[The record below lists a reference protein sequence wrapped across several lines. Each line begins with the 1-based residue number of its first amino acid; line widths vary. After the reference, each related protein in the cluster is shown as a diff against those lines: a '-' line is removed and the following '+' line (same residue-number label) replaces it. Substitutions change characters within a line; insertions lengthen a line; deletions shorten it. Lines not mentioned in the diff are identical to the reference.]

1 MIHEVYINGT
11 GCISAQETF
20 DRNWFFGKIRNP
32 EKNFL
37 PVNEDLFKNAI
48 PANVSRRMSKMVRM
62 GVASAMSAMKDSG
75 IEKLNAIVAGTGNG
89 CFEDSLKFLKSLVEN
104 DEKLL
109 SPATFIQSTHNT
121 VAAQIALLLKC
132 NEYNFTYVHRGF
144 SFESALEDA
153 VLQIEEN
160 KNNNILVG
168 GIDEIPVAYL
178 ELIESAGWLKKEINA
193 ENYFSDISDG
203 MMAGEGSAFFLLSGI
218 KSPSTYAQVRN
229 IKTIYNP
236 PDAAEL
242 QLAVKKFLSDS
253 QLSLSE
259 IDGVIL
265 GLSGDV
271 QSDAKIKFL
280 TGNFFE
286 NNLQLSFKNFFGES
300 PIAVSFAFWMAA
312 NMIRKKE
319 IPRALCLND
328 TVIKEPRT
336 ILICNQ
342 YRDKNYSLILLSKC

>member
-1 MIHEVYINGT
+1 
-11 GCISAQETF
+11 
-20 DRNWFFGKIRNP
+20 
-32 EKNFL
+32 
-37 PVNEDLFKNAI
+37 
-48 PANVSRRMSKMVRM
+48 
-62 GVASAMSAMKDSG
+62 
-75 IEKLNAIVAGTGNG
+75 
-89 CFEDSLKFLKSLVEN
+89 VEN

-144 SFESALEDA
+144 SFETALQDA

-178 ELIESAGWLKKEINA
+178 ELIESAGWLKKEINV
-193 ENYFSDISDG
+193 ENYFSDSSDG
-203 MMAGEGSAFFLLSGI
+203 VIAGEGSAFFLLSGI

-236 PDAAEL
+236 AHASEL
-242 QLAVKKFLSDS
+242 QSTVEKFLHDS
-253 QLSLSE
+253 QISLSE
-259 IDGVIL
+259 IDAVIV
-265 GLSGDV
+265 GLSGDT

-280 TGNFFE
+280 NENFFK
-286 NNLQLSFKNFFGES
+286 NNLQLSFKYFFGES
-300 PIAVSFAFWMAA
+300 PIAVSFALWIAA

-319 IPRALCLND
+319 VPRILCLNNAAIHEPK
-328 TVIKEPRT
+328 TV
-336 ILICNQ
+336 LICNQ
-342 YRDKNYSLILLSKC
+342 YRDKNNSLILLSKC

>member
-1 MIHEVYINGT
+1 
-11 GCISAQETF
+11 
-20 DRNWFFGKIRNP
+20 
-32 EKNFL
+32 
-37 PVNEDLFKNAI
+37 
-48 PANVSRRMSKMVRM
+48 
-62 GVASAMSAMKDSG
+62 
-75 IEKLNAIVAGTGNG
+75 
-89 CFEDSLKFLKSLVEN
+89 
-104 DEKLL
+104 
-109 SPATFIQSTHNT
+109 QSTHNT

-132 NEYNFTYVHRGF
+132 NEYNFTYVHCGF

-160 KNNNILVG
+160 KNNNILVID
-168 GIDEIPVAYL
+168 IDEIPVAYL